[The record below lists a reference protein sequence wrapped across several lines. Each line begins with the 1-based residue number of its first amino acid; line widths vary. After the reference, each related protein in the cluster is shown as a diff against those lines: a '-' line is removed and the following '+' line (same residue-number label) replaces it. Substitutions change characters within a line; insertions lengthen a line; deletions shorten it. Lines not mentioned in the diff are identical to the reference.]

1 MLPMHVQFFLPI
13 LQALRELGGS
23 ATPSELKD
31 YPVNNPEYVFYGSD
45 WLHYALFYAEGKE
58 NITIRGEGTI
68 DGQGSRFVIKNNK
81 KPYRYMNRPYIF
93 WFIRSKHIRVEGIRL
108 RNSAFWM
115 QHYLA
120 CDDVTIRGIHVY
132 NHSNKNND
140 MIDIDGCRNVHISGC
155 TGDSD
160 DDALTIKSTSGR
172 ISENIT
178 VTNCIFSSH
187 CNAIK
192 CGTES
197 GGGFRNITIS
207 NCIVKPSV
215 SPTKI
220 YGAYKGDGGIA
231 LEVVDG
237 GIMENVKIDN
247 IVIDG
252 PQVPIFI
259 RLGNRARAYR
269 KDQGPIPVGTLQ
281 GVTLSNITATASR
294 TPDVPLPASWV
305 MRSAISFWGTF
316 RYICREDWRKK
327 RSLQRCRKK
336 RINIRKGQCS
346 ERCRPM
352 GCT

>member
-1 MLPMHVQFFLPI
+1 
-13 LQALRELGGS
+13 
-23 ATPSELKD
+23 
-31 YPVNNPEYVFYGSD
+31 
-45 WLHYALFYAEGKE
+45 
-58 NITIRGEGTI
+58 
-68 DGQGSRFVIKNNK
+68 
-81 KPYRYMNRPYIF
+81 
-93 WFIRSKHIRVEGIRL
+93 
-108 RNSAFWM
+108 M

-305 MRSAISFWGTF
+305 MRSAMGFWRTF